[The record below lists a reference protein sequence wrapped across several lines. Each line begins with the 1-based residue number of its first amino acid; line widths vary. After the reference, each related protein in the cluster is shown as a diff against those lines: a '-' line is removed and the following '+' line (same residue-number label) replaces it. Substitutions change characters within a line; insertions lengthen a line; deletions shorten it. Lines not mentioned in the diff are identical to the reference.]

1 MKGNIL
7 QYEQKAQLSPL
18 KDKNPKNISKSLK
31 ITLKTFFNMES
42 KDGSREEKEQLGLTA
57 KKSEDF
63 NEWYNQIVLK
73 ADMIDYSSVSGCII
87 FKPNSYSIWEKIQ
100 QIFDDKIKRSGHK
113 NCYFPMFIPE
123 SLLKKEAEHVEG
135 FSPEVAWVTKAG
147 NTDLKE
153 KLAIRPTSETVMY
166 ESYAKWIRSW
176 RDLPLLLNQWNSVV
190 RWEFKHA
197 KPFLRTREFLWQE
210 GHTAHAAKEE
220 AEKEVMQQLF
230 EYVDLIENYMAIPV
244 IAGKKTDKEKFAGAD
259 YTTTVEA
266 FMPDGKALQMGTS
279 HMLGQNF
286 SKAFGIKFL
295 DKDEKEKFAWQTSW
309 GLSTRTIG
317 AIVMTHGD
325 DRGLVLPPRIAPIHI
340 VVVPIVFKENK
351 EIIIAKAKEIAK
363 KLRAKNYVV
372 ELDDRDGYTPGW
384 KFNEWELKGAPL
396 RIEIGPKDLEAD
408 QLVLVRRDNNEK
420 QTIKTKDLDRKIEEI
435 LNGIQDDL
443 FKKAKDYLQKSIIE
457 VHNFNDFLDAIK
469 NKKMAKAQFCGE
481 LNCEDAIKDKAEGAT
496 CRCIPFE
503 QKPATG
509 HCVQCNA
516 QARFWA
522 LFGKGY

>member
-1 MKGNIL
+1 M
-7 QYEQKAQLSPL
+7 
-18 KDKNPKNISKSLK
+18 
-31 ITLKTFFNMES
+31 
-42 KDGSREEKEQLGLTA
+42 EEKNLGLTI

-63 NEWYNQIVLK
+63 NEWYNQVVLK
-73 ADMIDYSSVSGCII
+73 ADMIDYSLVSGCIV

-100 QIFDDKIKRSGHK
+100 RVFDDKIKRSGHK

-135 FSPEVAWVTKAG
+135 FSPEVAWVTRAG
-147 NTDLKE
+147 DTDLNE
-153 KLAIRPTSETVMY
+153 KLAIRPTSETIMY
-166 ESYAKWIRSW
+166 ESYARWIRSW

-210 GHTAHAAKEE
+210 GHTAHATKEE

-230 EYVDLIENYMAIPV
+230 EYVDLIESHMAIPV

-279 HMLGQNF
+279 HLLGQNF
-286 SKAFGIKFL
+286 AKVFGIKFL
-295 DKDEKEKFAWQTSW
+295 DKDEKEKYVWQTSW

-317 AIVMTHGD
+317 AIVMVHGD
-325 DRGLVLPPRIAPIHI
+325 DKGLVLPPKIAPIHI

-351 EIIIAKAKEIAK
+351 NAIIAKAKEIAK
-363 KLRAKNYVV
+363 KLKFKNYSV

-384 KFNEWELKGAPL
+384 KFNEWELKGVPL
-396 RIEIGPKDLEAD
+396 RIEIGPKEIESD
-408 QLVLVRRDNNEK
+408 QLVLARRDTNEK
-420 QTIKTKDLDRKIEEI
+420 QTIKTKDLEKKIEQT
-435 LNGIQDDL
+435 LNDIQDNL
-443 FKKAKDYLQKSIIE
+443 FKKAKEYLAKSI
-457 VHNFNDFLDAIK
+457 VDAHNFNDFVNAIK
-469 NKKMAKAQFCGE
+469 NKKMAKSLFCGQ
-481 LNCEDAIKDKAEGAT
+481 NGCEDIIKEKTEGAT

-503 QKPATG
+503 QKSAHG
-509 HCVQCNA
+509 KCIQCEKEA
-516 QARFWA
+516 KFWA

>member
-1 MKGNIL
+1 M
-7 QYEQKAQLSPL
+7 EQK
-18 KDKNPKNISKSLK
+18 
-31 ITLKTFFNMES
+31 E
-42 KDGSREEKEQLGLTA
+42 EQLGLTV

-63 NEWYNQIVLK
+63 NEWYNQVVLK

-87 FKPNSYSIWEKIQ
+87 FKPNSYAIWENIQ
-100 QIFDDKIKRSGHK
+100 KTFNDKIRRSGHK

-123 SLLKKEAEHVEG
+123 SLLKKEAEHVQG

-147 NTDLKE
+147 DTELNE
-153 KLAIRPTSETVMY
+153 KLAIRPTSETIMY

-176 RDLPLLLNQWNSVV
+176 RDLPILLNQWNSVV

-210 GHTAHAAKEE
+210 GHTAHATKEE

-266 FMPDGKALQMGTS
+266 FMPDGKALQMATS

-286 SKAFGIKFL
+286 AKVFGIKFL
-295 DKDEKEKFAWQTSW
+295 DQNEKEAYAWQTSW

-317 AIVMTHGD
+317 AVVMAHGD
-325 DRGLVLPPRIAPIHI
+325 DKGLVLPPRIAPLQI

-351 EIIIAKAKEIAK
+351 ESVISKAKEIAK
-363 KLRAKNYVV
+363 KLKSKNYDVHI
-372 ELDDRDGYTPGW
+372 DDRDGYTPGW
-384 KFNEWELKGAPL
+384 KFNEWELKGVPL
-396 RIEIGPKDLEAD
+396 RIEIGPKEVEAE
-408 QLVLVRRDNNEK
+408 QLVLVRRDSNEK
-420 QTIKTKDLDRKIEEI
+420 TTIKIKDMEKKVEQA
-435 LNGIQDDL
+435 LNDIQDNL
-443 FKKAKDYLQKSIIE
+443 FKKAKEYLTKSIVE
-457 VHNFNDFLDAIK
+457 VHNFNDFVNVIK
-469 NKKMAKAQFCGE
+469 NKKMAKALFCGQ
-481 LNCEDAIKDKAEGAT
+481 NGCEDSVKEKTSGAT

-503 QKPATG
+503 QKAAHG
-509 HCVQCNA
+509 KCVQCGKEA
-516 QARFWA
+516 KSWA
-522 LFGKGY
+522 VFGKGY

>member
-1 MKGNIL
+1 M
-7 QYEQKAQLSPL
+7 EQK
-18 KDKNPKNISKSLK
+18 
-31 ITLKTFFNMES
+31 
-42 KDGSREEKEQLGLTA
+42 EELGLTV

-73 ADMIDYSSVSGCII
+73 ADMIDYSSVSGCIV

-100 QIFDDKIKRSGHK
+100 KIFDDKIKKSGHK

-135 FSPEVAWVTKAG
+135 FNPEVAWVTKAG
-147 NTDLKE
+147 DTDLNE
-153 KLAIRPTSETVMY
+153 KLAIRPTSETIMY

-197 KPFLRTREFLWQE
+197 KPFIRTREFLWQE
-210 GHTAHAAKEE
+210 GHTAHATRED
-220 AEKEVMQQLF
+220 AEREVMQQLF
-230 EYVDLIENYMAIPV
+230 EYVDLIENFMAIPV
-244 IAGKKTDKEKFAGAD
+244 IAGKKTDKEKFAGAE

-266 FMPDGKALQMGTS
+266 LMPDGKALQMGTS
-279 HMLGQNF
+279 HLLGQNF
-286 SKAFGIKFL
+286 AKVFGIKFL
-295 DKDEKEKFAWQTSW
+295 DRDEKEKYAWQTSW

-317 AIVMTHGD
+317 AIVMAHGD
-325 DRGLVLPPRIAPIHI
+325 DKGLVLPPKIAPVHI

-351 EIIIAKAKEIAK
+351 EKIIAKSKEIVK
-363 KLRAKNYVV
+363 KLKAKNYNV

-396 RIEIGPKDLEAD
+396 RIEIGPKDVEAD

-420 QTIKTKDLDRKIEEI
+420 ATIKTKDLEKKAEQT
-435 LNGIQDDL
+435 LNDIQDSL
-443 FKKAKDYLQKSIIE
+443 FKKAKEYLTKSIIE
-457 VHNFNDFLDAIK
+457 VHNFNDFLNTIK
-469 NKKMAKAQFCGE
+469 NKKMAKALFCGKDE
-481 LNCEDAIKDKAEGAT
+481 CEGNIKDKTEGAT

-503 QKPATG
+503 QKAAKG
-509 HCVQCNA
+509 HCVQCGKEA
-516 QARFWA
+516 KSWA
-522 LFGKGY
+522 VFGKGY